1 MSINDRE
8 IRVQG
13 PHYFTINFSIT
24 IFIFYIGVYNLSP
37 LTIMEAKWLWLILT
51 LSVMAGS
58 FFIFMLRAESTIGT
72 EQYHDDSTLL
82 VDTGLPNAFSWLR
95 VLLPIS
101 LSGHSSR
108 GIKGIRYSSAILN
121 HPPSESIIIPIL
133 SFRHIFN
140 KVVIPNTFCVFL
152 GFLIFSK
159 VIEVSAVQLLAL
171 SGIAILT
178 HALVFISKDVWS
190 IKKALLANKKQ
201 KLLLVEMN
209 YSLADVLKELE
220 SNKQSELAREMLD
233 RIELTELT
241 IDAIDLS
248 NRLNDLLSGG
258 HVSVISRINDIE
270 TLTYLVN
277 EFFIKTS
284 VEVQLFF
291 NKNKRDSN
299 AVRYFYENII
309 GPLIDKTSE
318 YKETL
323 KRLDKEL
330 RVIERRVREFEAEI
344 EAKVQYDNISTRNEL
359 FDLIKKP
366 SSEIAKF
373 PEYDLLKFDRIENEL
388 LANRIMSD
396 NLPRLNKAL
405 VESNSPEQKQ
415 RIENMIARCKTFIRS
430 IASNTKDAK
439 ERNMRLDVDLSDDPL
454 CLEASKIRSFDDIDN
469 MLSIE
474 QRYLDSYDENLPK
487 TTNQTPSQPIK
498 D

>member
-1 MSINDRE
+1 MSINNRE
-8 IRVQG
+8 VKVKGQY
-13 PHYFTINFSIT
+13 YFTINFSIT
-24 IFIFYIGVYNLSP
+24 VFVFCTGTYNLSP
-37 LTIMEAKWLWLILT
+37 LTTMEAGWLGLVLAF
-51 LSVMAGS
+51 SVMAGS
-58 FFIFMLRAESTIGT
+58 FLVFMLRSESDIATQ
-72 EQYHDDSTLL
+72 QYSDDSNLIT
-82 VDTGLPNAFSWLR
+82 DTGLSNAFSWWR

-121 HPPSESIIIPIL
+121 HPPSKSIIIPIL
-133 SFRHIFN
+133 SFRHILN
-140 KVVIPNTFCVFL
+140 KVVIPNTVCLFL
-152 GFLIFSK
+152 GFLIFRK
-159 VIEVSAVQLLAL
+159 TIEISAAQLLAI

-178 HALVFISKDVWS
+178 HALVFMSKDVWS
-190 IKKALLANKKQ
+190 IKNALLANKKQ

-209 YSLADVLKELE
+209 YSLADVYKELE
-220 SNKQSELAREMLD
+220 SSKLPLVVIDMLD

-241 IDAIDLS
+241 IDAMEIS

-258 HVSVISRINDIE
+258 HVSVESRINDIE

-299 AVRYFYENII
+299 AVGYFYENII

-359 FDLIKKP
+359 LDLIEKP

-430 IASNTKDAK
+430 IASNTKEAK

-454 CLEASKIRSFDDIDN
+454 YLEASKTRSFDDIDN

-474 QRYLDSYDENLPK
+474 QRYLDSYDETLPK
-487 TTNQTPSQPIK
+487 TTNQPIK